1 MNKIRRL
8 LLIILI
14 VITGCKNIELDNK
27 IISQVIDNFDMTIYS
42 NTGKKLFSISSPN
55 SNYEI
60 NGNIFNLKETTIN
73 LFKNNNVEYI
83 INSDQSKLSN
93 NKLIELN
100 GNVLVKNKLQP
111 NEKLYANSF
120 RWNTQNSNYLLSGK
134 VKFENS
140 NVTLKSNKAE
150 LNKDVNIIKF
160 FKPVNYL
167 IKDDNQES
175 RYEINS
181 ENAFYNINTKTI
193 SFGSKEERVRSKI
206 YN

>member
-160 FKPVNYL
+160 FKPVKYL